1 MAFLQAIY
9 VGEQRYCC
17 SRWAIQERKPAMDA
31 TVAVT
36 SSIMGNFDPDII
48 RISVDLTGEAAS
60 KELAAAAY
68 NEALSSL
75 LDALEKMGVKRKG
88 VKNGYLRISPV
99 WKNRKGGGPHEY
111 SSTVRFEEPCMK
123 ERLDAVWTAI
133 AGLGGGISCC
143 FDYDLKDNEEARETI
158 LRRAIDAGRKR
169 AALLA
174 DAAGCDL
181 GQIIHIDNSL
191 QGNAAAG
198 IVATAAPDKRRSIR
212 MDASPVFNPEPVR
225 VSCEVTLEY
234 ELIVRMQR

>member
-1 MAFLQAIY
+1 
-9 VGEQRYCC
+9 
-17 SRWAIQERKPAMDA
+17 MDA

-36 SSIMGNFDPDII
+36 SSIMGSFDPDII
-48 RISVDLTGEAAS
+48 CISMDLTGEAKS
-60 KELAAAAY
+60 KELAAKAY

-75 LDALEKMGVKRKG
+75 LDALEKMGVKREG

-99 WKNRKGGGPHEY
+99 WKNRKGGGPYEY
-111 SSTVRFEEPCMK
+111 SSTVRFEEPCVK

-133 AGLGGGISCC
+133 SGLGGGISCC
-143 FDYDLKDNEEARETI
+143 FDYDLRDDEGARETI
-158 LRRAIDAGRKR
+158 LRRAIDAGKKR

-191 QGNAAAG
+191 NGNAAYG
-198 IVATAAPDKRRSIR
+198 TVATGAPGERRGIR

-234 ELIVRMQR
+234 ELVARTQR